1 MQVGE
6 DDLFASLL
14 EHHDQAEGSPSGP
27 QLPPDLTGVD
37 KEPLLNSLEQ
47 QMVDEGLDHLDGDHA
62 IGESQLVCDLFESAD
77 ILSLVSMLPLLLP
90 ALLSYLILMNVAPSP
105 SHAVSF
111 AQDRK
116 GLPIEDANDWL
127 DLNQMATKDGL
138 DEQMSILESTVTPI
152 MKLAYER
159 AAEAKPGGG
168 HGSDDSL
175 DDHDEL

>member
-1 MQVGE
+1 MDKASGKAEKITVTNDKGRLTEE
-6 DDLFASLL
+6 DIERMLAEAEEFA
-14 EHHDQAEGSPSGP
+14 EQDRQ
-27 QLPPDLTGVD
+27 D
-37 KEPLLNSLEQ
+37 KERVEARNGLEAFVHSTKATLNGADKGSSVSDTLT
-47 QMVDEGLDHLDGDHA
+47 DEERETIDK
-62 IGESQLVCDLFESAD
+62 
-77 ILSLVSMLPLLLP
+77 
-90 ALLSYLILMNVAPSP
+90 AL
-105 SHAVSF
+105 
-111 AQDRK
+111 
-116 GLPIEDANDWL
+116 EDANDWL